1 MADLFSIKHFDESS
15 NSKDNILQTTVMAS
29 GNGNNSTLICPYN
42 DCKKRIQIDELEE
55 HLRLSSKFSQHF
67 LYQCLNSSGNLL
79 SIDRF
84 WI

>member
-1 MADLFSIKHFDESS
+1 
-15 NSKDNILQTTVMAS
+15 MAS

-79 SIDRF
+79 SIDKF
-84 WI
+84 WIDPTTMKFIEATAFGIG